1 MSIRNLDKAFHPVS
15 IALIAASLE
24 EGGIA
29 AKTQANLAAGGFK
42 GPLWCVA
49 PKPGACASMP
59 WFPDVASLPRAPD
72 LAVIAAPPET
82 LPSLLDALG
91 ARGTGAALLL
101 GTASVAADLPGQA
114 LRRAILAAARPHLLR
129 VIGPASLGI
138 IVPGRG
144 LNASFAHLAPARGSV
159 ALISQSSALAAAAL
173 DWARPRRIGFSHVVT
188 LGDVADVDFGDMLDC
203 LASSPEA
210 RAILLYAERIRHARK
225 FMSAARAAARGKPVV
240 VVKAGRFATG
250 EDEDAPDAV
259 FDAAFRRAGALRV
272 RSMPELFAA
281 AETLALT
288 RERRGNRLA
297 ILTNGTG
304 PGILARDALLE
315 AGGRLAA
322 FTPETAVRLA
332 SFRAALEPDANGD
345 ANPIDIPG
353 DADPKVSAASLAA
366 VLSDPGV
373 DAALVVH
380 SPNALETS
388 DEVAEALIAALPSFS
403 SLAPTGRNI
412 FTAWLGEET
421 AAPARRRFAEAR
433 IPSYASLDEAVSGFM
448 HRVRYRANQDMLM
461 EVPPAERDDA
471 KPDHET
477 ASSAIAAALAAG
489 RQWLDPA
496 EAERL
501 LGAYGIPIAP
511 SRAVASGEEAAAAA
525 AAIGGLV
532 ALKIR
537 SADIARRGEAG
548 GVALH
553 LEGAAQVRAEGAAML
568 ARIRRVRPE
577 ARIEGFLVQEMIT
590 RRGAIEL
597 AVGLIDGGIF
607 GPVVMFGQGGALMSG
622 ETSLELPPLN
632 MALANWQMARARIW
646 PRLQEGLG
654 PSSVDTGAV
663 AQVLIRVA
671 EIACAHAEIEA
682 LLIDPL
688 LADADGVIALDA
700 RIAVAPARRS
710 AARRLAIP
718 PYPAELETS
727 LPLDDGGE
735 VRVRPIRPE
744 DEPLLQ
750 EMFRHMSAEDVRLR
764 FFTAMREMPHALAAR
779 LTQID
784 YDREMAVIAL
794 DEAGAMEGVARF
806 AADPDNAR
814 AEFAVVVR
822 SDRKRHHIGHLL
834 MTYLLEIAH
843 RRGIGEIFGDVVAEN
858 APMIAFCRALGFSI
872 GPHPADRQLLRVSRP
887 G

>member
-1 MSIRNLDKAFHPVS
+1 MSIRNLDKAFRPAS

-29 AKTQANLAAGGFK
+29 AKTLANLTAAGFQGA
-42 GPLWCVA
+42 LWCVA
-49 PKPGACASMP
+49 REPGACGSIP
-59 WFPDVASLPRAPD
+59 CVPDIASLPRGPD

-82 LPSLLDALG
+82 VPALVGALG
-91 ARGTGAALLL
+91 ASGTGAALLL
-101 GTASVAADLPGQA
+101 GTAAAAGAPGRA
-114 LRRAILAAARPHLLR
+114 LRSAILAAARPHLVR

-138 IVPGRG
+138 IVPGLG
-144 LNASFAHLAPARGSV
+144 LNASFAHLAPARGSL
-159 ALISQSSALAAAAL
+159 ALVSQSSALAAAAI
-173 DWARPRRIGFSHVVT
+173 DWAKPRQIGFSHVVT
-188 LGDVADVDFGDMLDC
+188 LGDVADVDFGDMLDY
-203 LASSPEA
+203 LANAPEA
-210 RAILLYAERIRHARK
+210 RAILLYADRLRQARK
-225 FMSAARAAARGKPVV
+225 FMSATRAAARGKPVV
-240 VVKAGRFATG
+240 VVKAGRFAAG
-250 EDEDAPDAV
+250 EEEDAPDAV

-322 FTPETAVRLA
+322 FSPETAARLA
-332 SFRAALEPDANGD
+332 ALRAPFEPDADGL
-345 ANPIDIPG
+345 ANPIDIPSG
-353 DADPKVSAASLAA
+353 KDPRASAASLAA
-366 VLSDPGV
+366 VLADPGV

-380 SPNALETS
+380 SPSALETS
-388 DEVAEALIAALPSFS
+388 DAAAEALIAALPSPA
-403 SLAPTGRNI
+403 SLAATGRNV

-421 AAPARRRFAEAR
+421 AAPARLRFAAAR
-433 IPSYASLDEAVSGFM
+433 IPSYPSLDEAVSGFM
-448 HRVRYRANQDMLM
+448 HRVRYHANQDMLM

-471 KPDHET
+471 RPDHKT
-477 ASSAIAAALAAG
+477 ASSIIAAALAAG
-489 RQWLDPA
+489 RRQLDPA
-496 EAERL
+496 EAERV
-501 LGAYGIPIAP
+501 LGAYGIPVVP
-511 SRAVASGEEAAAAA
+511 SRAVANGEEAAAAA
-525 AAIGGLV
+525 AAIGGAG

-537 SADIARRGEAG
+537 SAEIACRGEVG

-553 LEGAAQVRAEGAAML
+553 LEGTAEVRAEAASML
-568 ARIRRVRPE
+568 ARVRRILPE

-590 RRGAIEL
+590 RPGAIEL
-597 AVGLIDGGIF
+597 AAGLIDGGIF
-607 GPVVMFGQGGALMSG
+607 GPLVRFGQGGARMAG
-622 ETSLELPPLN
+622 AASLELPPLN
-632 MALANWQMARARIW
+632 MALANWQIARAHIW
-646 PRLQEGLG
+646 PRPREGHG
-654 PSSVDTGAV
+654 APSIDTGAV
-663 AQVLIRVA
+663 AQVLIRIA
-671 EIACAHAEIEA
+671 EIACAHAEIET

-700 RIAVAPARRS
+700 RIAIAPARSS
-710 AARRLAIP
+710 AAGRLAIP
-718 PYPAELETS
+718 PYPAELETT
-727 LPLDDGGE
+727 LPLDDGSE

-764 FFTAMREMPHALAAR
+764 FFITMREMPHALAAR

-794 DEAGAMEGVARF
+794 DAQGAIEGVARF
-806 AADPDNAR
+806 SADPDNAR
-814 AEFAVVVR
+814 AEFAVAVR
-822 SDRKRHHIGHLL
+822 SDRKRHRIGHVL

-872 GPHPADRQLLRVSRP
+872 SPHPADRQLLRVSRP